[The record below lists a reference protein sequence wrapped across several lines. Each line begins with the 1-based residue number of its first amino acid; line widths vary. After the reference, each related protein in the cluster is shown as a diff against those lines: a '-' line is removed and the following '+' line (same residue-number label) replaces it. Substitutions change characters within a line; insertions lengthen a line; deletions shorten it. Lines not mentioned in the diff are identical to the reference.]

1 MNRES
6 TRPVARRT
14 PGWIQWAALA
24 FLVGMMLSRQ
34 HAQAAEADGLDAKK
48 RAAKK
53 ACLTG
58 DHAKGVA
65 LLAEIYVDTN
75 NPIYLFNQGRCYQQN
90 GMYEDAVLRFREY
103 QRKNADAGGARDP
116 EAERQIAECQSL
128 LDKQKAE
135 EAKAWEAM
143 GNRGIAATTGRGTS
157 ADGVPP
163 FAGTPAT
170 PQPAGGATVGAT
182 SGGTAVPPADT
193 SWPVQ
198 KKLGY
203 AAAGL
208 GVLGL
213 GISLTSYLMGK
224 SYLDKSSRLGCSDL
238 QCDGEAKDEYDRAQ
252 TAIAVSNVAGISGG
266 VLLVGGLVLIL
277 TSPSSQAVA
286 VVPVVRPGL
295 AQLAL
300 TGRF

>member
-1 MNRES
+1 MTAVS
-6 TRPVARRT
+6 FGRPVARR
-14 PGWIQWAALA
+14 GLNRGRSAMLVCFVGAALA
-24 FLVGMMLSRQ
+24 CV

-75 NPIYLFNQGRCYQQN
+75 NPIYIFNQGRCFQQN
-90 GMYEDAVLRFREY
+90 GMYEEAVLRFREY
-103 QRKNADAGGARDP
+103 QRKNVDAGGAYDA
-116 EAERQIAECQSL
+116 EAEKQIAECLSL
-128 LDKQKAE
+128 LEVQRAQ
-135 EAKAWEAM
+135 EAKAREEA
-143 GNRGIAATTGRGTS
+143 AAANAAAAGPGAGTGPP
-157 ADGVPP
+157 PP
-163 FAGTPAT
+163 FAGTPTVQGGPTAGPT
-170 PQPAGGATVGAT
+170 PGGGAA
-182 SGGTAVPPADT
+182 PAQGT

-208 GVLGL
+208 GALGL
-213 GISLTSYLMGK
+213 GVSLTAYLMGR
-224 SYLDKSSRLGCSDL
+224 SYLDKSSRLGCSDA
-238 QCDGEAKDEYDRAQ
+238 QCVGEAKDEYNRAQ
-252 TAIAVSNVAGISGG
+252 TAISVSNVAGISGG

-277 TSPSSQAVA
+277 TSPSPQTVA
-286 VVPVVRPGL
+286 VMPVVRPGL

>member
-24 FLVGMMLSRQ
+24 FLVGMMWSRQ

-103 QRKNADAGGARDP
+103 QRKNADAGGAYDP
-116 EAERQIAECQSL
+116 EAERQIVECLSL
-128 LDKQKAE
+128 LEVQKAQA
-135 EAKAWEAM
+135 AKA
-143 GNRGIAATTGRGTS
+143 RDDAAAAS
-157 ADGVPP
+157 AAQVAGQPP
-163 FAGTPAT
+163 PVAGTQAGQP
-170 PQPAGGATVGAT
+170 PAGGATVGAT